1 MRKQEIEKVYLD
13 EDSVKVTNSRF
24 IVGGQTFALAGITS
38 VTGAVL
44 RESKT
49 GDYAFGFLG
58 ACLALYGLG
67 GNVWAFLGGLVSTP
81 LTNYRFSLISAAP
94 ARSTPVAFPC
104 LCSSFFTVCNL
115 PFPRARRKYRLC
127 PMFPSFRGA
136 FMLGTPIG
144 GFSHAFV
151 GWEH

>member
-49 GDYAFGFLG
+49 GDYRLR
-58 ACLALYGLG
+58 LS
-67 GNVWAFLGGLVSTP
+67 GGLFGA
-81 LTNYRFSLISAAP
+81 L
-94 ARSTPVAFPC
+94 
-104 LCSSFFTVCNL
+104 
-115 PFPRARRKYRLC
+115 RLG
-127 PMFPSFRGA
+127 R
-136 FMLGTPIG
+136 
-144 GFSHAFV
+144 
-151 GWEH
+151 